1 MEHKAG
7 KVFKDLLV
15 FKAHKVLQRKVL
27 GVLLELPVLV
37 VDRVLRVEV
46 VLRVFKAHRV
56 QTQPALPDIADHRED
71 LALPEEVVDKG
82 LKDRKVLLVLRVEVE
97 VRLLL
102 VIVFCHIIIG
112 PLVKLV
118 VLQALVKMATVI
130 QEYLIRI
137 LGVILTL
144 LFGTYQIKM
153 LGVMLTADGIVVL
166 YQASI
171 KHTNID
177 LLHG

>member
-1 MEHKAG
+1 VEHKAG

-15 FKAHKVLQRKVL
+15 FKVHKVLQRKVL
-27 GVLLELPVLV
+27 GGLKELLVLV
-37 VDRVLRVEV
+37 VDKVLKVEV
-46 VLRVFKAHRV
+46 VLRVFKDRKV
-56 QTQPALPDIADHRED
+56 QIQQAPPDIADHKVEV
-71 LALPEEVVDKG
+71 ALVVLVADKV
-82 LKDRKVLLVLRVEVE
+82 LKDHKVQLVFKAEVE

-112 PLVKLV
+112 MLVKLV
-118 VLQALVKMATVI
+118 VLHSLAKMATVI

-144 LFGTYQIKM
+144 LFGTYRIKTRR
-153 LGVMLTADGIVVL
+153 VMLTADGLVVL
-166 YQASI
+166 CPSI